1 MKQLTDRP
9 ITGDARIA
17 PETKAVA
24 LALLRL
30 DPNKNE
36 ATVLS
41 ANVDQRT
48 EAAAREDPRDV
59 AAPDRAVS
67 RPPALASTYTPTR
80 RALLRAG

>member
-1 MKQLTDRP
+1 MKQSIHGGSID
-9 ITGDARIA
+9 IDARIA
-17 PETKAVA
+17 PETKAGA

-48 EAAAREDPRDV
+48 EAAAREDPRDT

-67 RPPALASTYTPTR
+67 RPH
-80 RALLRAG
+80 